1 MRGSRWPGQDTQRTR
16 ARPLATRLA
25 LPRRCGYRRR
35 PYIDTGAGEA
45 RQALELPIDID
56 SVKGFLSHAEGKA
69 LHRYAAGLE
78 GAAPAVE
85 IGSYCGRSSVYLGL
99 GCRASSRALLAVD
112 HHRGSEEHQAGE
124 LFHDPDLVDDD
135 GLFSTIGEFRR
146 TLRRA
151 KLEDTVIPVLADSA
165 AFAALW
171 QVPVSLLFI
180 DGGHSLDTALED
192 YRAWS
197 GRIERG
203 GILAIHDVYPG
214 PEAGGQ
220 APITVYRLA
229 RASGLFEDL
238 ERVDS
243 LRVLRRR

>member
-1 MRGSRWPGQDTQRTR
+1 
-16 ARPLATRLA
+16 
-25 LPRRCGYRRR
+25 
-35 PYIDTGAGEA
+35 
-45 RQALELPIDID
+45 
-56 SVKGFLSHAEGKA
+56 VKGFLSPAEGEA
-69 LHRYAAGLE
+69 LHQHAAGLG

-99 GCRASSRALLAVD
+99 GCRASARVLFAVD

-124 LFHDPDLVDDD
+124 LFHDPELVDDD
-135 GLFSTIGEFRR
+135 GHFSTLAEFRR

-151 KLEDTVIPVLADSA
+151 ALEDTVIPVLAESS

-171 QVPVSLLFI
+171 HSPISFLFI

-203 GILAIHDVYPG
+203 GILAIHDVYPA
-214 PEAGGQ
+214 PETGGQ
-220 APITVYRLA
+220 APITIYRMA
-229 RASGLFEDL
+229 RSSGLFADL
-238 ERVDS
+238 EQVDS